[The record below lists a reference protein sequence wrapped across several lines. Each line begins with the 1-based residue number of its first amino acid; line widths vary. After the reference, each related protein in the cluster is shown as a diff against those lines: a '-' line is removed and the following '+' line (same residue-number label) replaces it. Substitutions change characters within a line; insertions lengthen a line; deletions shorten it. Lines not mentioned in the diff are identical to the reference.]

1 MLALADD
8 PFPRGTRKLSGY
20 DDVFRV
26 RVGRYRILYSVSDT
40 EVIIVIQLSRYPASS
55 PTHSLRRPIYPVEM
69 ASLRNPHGESN
80 SESQRVADYFLN
92 ILINLCSWLFD
103 VDRRFS

>member
-8 PFPRGTRKLSGY
+8 PIPRGTRKLSGY

-40 EVIIVIQLSRYPASS
+40 EVIIVILKIGHRKNVY
-55 PTHSLRRPIYPVEM
+55 R
-69 ASLRNPHGESN
+69 
-80 SESQRVADYFLN
+80 
-92 ILINLCSWLFD
+92 
-103 VDRRFS
+103 